1 MDIACHVLSSLSG
14 TQLDTGEGE
23 MESRVFLATAVTILT
38 CEMLRLP
45 RGGQVLP
52 GQRLG
57 YLLLCCQGWAH
68 LHSYLRGREAW
79 EVPGGHS
86 PQTQPLAS
94 KVSVE
99 GPQGTAHSI
108 YVHYAKVLP

>member
-23 MESRVFLATAVTILT
+23 MESRAFLAMAVTILT
-38 CEMLRLP
+38 CEILRLP

-52 GQRLG
+52 GKHLG
-57 YLLLCCQGWAH
+57 YLLLCCQGWAY
-68 LHSYLRGREAW
+68 LHPYLRGREAW
-79 EVPGGHS
+79 EVPIGHS

-94 KVSVE
+94 KVPVE
-99 GPQGTAHSI
+99 WHPGDSS
-108 YVHYAKVLP
+108 